1 MLLLLSLALAL
12 GFQAS
17 TPTTDQTTALLRAK
31 DQALLDAIAPG
42 DRKVWEDAMAT
53 DAVYVDETG
62 IIQNRADFLKQLQPL
77 PAGASGNL
85 HITYYEAHIAGDLA
99 TVIHTDD
106 EQENYH
112 GQTLQA
118 RYLTTETWRLDDG
131 DWKLY
136 LVHVYA
142 VPKDPPVIKLPA
154 KELEQYVGR
163 YSAAPDLVYEIR
175 WDGQRLSGGRP
186 GSTMKPLDVEVRDV
200 LFVPGQPRIRK
211 IFQRDQKGN
220 ITGFVDRREGSDLVW
235 TKQSSHPAK

>member
-1 MLLLLSLALAL
+1 MLVLLSLVLTVA
-12 GFQAS
+12 FQAAS
-17 TPTTDQTTALLRAK
+17 PTTDQTTALLRTK

-42 DRKVWEDAMAT
+42 DRKVWEDALAT
-53 DAVYVDETG
+53 DAVYVDENGVILT
-62 IIQNRADFLKQLQPL
+62 RADFLKQLQPL

-85 HITYYEAHIAGDLA
+85 RITFYEAHIAGDVA

-112 GQTLQA
+112 GQTLLA

-142 VPKDPPVIKLPA
+142 VPKDPPAIKLPP

-163 YSAAPDLVYEIR
+163 YSAAPDLVYEIHF
-175 WDGQRLSGGRP
+175 DGQRLVGGRP
-186 GSTMKPLDVEVRDV
+186 GSTPKPLNVEVRDV
-200 LFVPGQPRIRK
+200 LFVPDQPRIRK
-211 IFQRDQKGN
+211 IFQRDSKGN
-220 ITGFVDRREGSDLVW
+220 ITGFVDRRESWDLVW
-235 TKQSSHPAK
+235 KKESSRPAK